1 MLPVANRL
9 RTSNE
14 FSQTTKTG
22 VRATSTSL
30 VLYVLTKPEL
40 PTGPK
45 VGLIINKSIGGSVL
59 RHRLARQIRHI
70 MRTEL
75 DLFPKNSFVVVR
87 VLRSSDSLALELP
100 ELAKKILHKDLARG
114 VR

>member
-1 MLPVANRL
+1 
-9 RTSNE
+9 
-14 FSQTTKTG
+14 
-22 VRATSTSL
+22 

-100 ELAKKILHKDLARG
+100 ELAKKILQKDLARG

>member
-22 VRATSTSL
+22 VRASSTSL
-30 VLYVLTKPEL
+30 VLYVLTKAEL
-40 PTGPK
+40 PNGPK

-70 MRTEL
+70 MREEL
-75 DLFPKNSFVVVR
+75 NFFPKNTFLVVR
-87 VLRSSDSLALELP
+87 VLRDSQALKVELP
-100 ELAKKILHKDLARG
+100 ELVKKVVQRSS
-114 VR
+114 VSV